1 VKELSGPVWLHC
13 KKVQLQLKFS
23 FCSGSLIGHISSVCI
38 QECFRKNFSLKLCS
52 ECQVVL
58 DEYWT
63 SSIDTSTMDG
73 NKLEYFEDSENEFLF
88 I

>member
-1 VKELSGPVWLHC
+1 M
-13 KKVQLQLKFS
+13 
-23 FCSGSLIGHISSVCI
+23 
-38 QECFRKNFSLKLCS
+38 
-52 ECQVVL
+52 VL